1 MSIEPFIK
9 SSNIKNSLE
18 FYSDILDFKVIQAPD
33 SNPEAFLSVYAFLER
48 EGSFVHI
55 SEHSGDG
62 AFGNVLYIRVKN
74 LDVTY
79 QTFLNNGLQVQ
90 DKAGIT
96 MEPVTQTCGMR
107 EFYVADPDGNRVRFG
122 QPIA

>member
-48 EGSFVHI
+48 EGSFVHL

-62 AFGNVLYIRVKN
+62 VFGSVIYIRIKN
-74 LDVTY
+74 LDATY
-79 QTFLNNGLQVQ
+79 QALLNKCLQVK

>member
-9 SSNIKNSLE
+9 SSNIKASLE

-33 SNPEAFLSVYAFLER
+33 PNPEAFLSVYGLLER
-48 EGSFVHI
+48 EGSFLHI

-62 AFGNVLYIRVKN
+62 VFGNVLYIRVKN
-74 LDVTY
+74 LDATY
-79 QTFLNNGLQVQ
+79 QAFLNNGLQVQ

-96 MEPVTQTCGMR
+96 LEPVTQTWGMK
-107 EFYVADPDGNRVRFG
+107 EFYVTDPDGNRIRFG
-122 QPIA
+122 QPIV

>member
-9 SSNIKNSLE
+9 SSNIKASLE

-33 SNPEAFLSVYAFLER
+33 SSPEAFLSVYAFLER

-74 LDVTY
+74 LDLTY
-79 QTFLNNGLQVQ
+79 QTFLNNGLQVK

>member
-9 SSNIKNSLE
+9 SSNIKTSLE

-33 SNPEAFLSVYAFLER
+33 PNPEDFLSVYAFLER

-62 AFGNVLYIRVKN
+62 VFGNVLYIRVKN
-74 LDVTY
+74 LDATY
-79 QTFLNNGLQVQ
+79 QAFLNNGLQVQ

-96 MEPVTQTCGMR
+96 MEPVTQTWGMK
-107 EFYVADPDGNRVRFG
+107 EFYVADPDGNRIRFG
-122 QPIA
+122 QPID